1 MIISPIQEIPSNL
14 SQLVATTA
22 PKGDGQQNKGH
33 QEEYVQ
39 QGQCRCA
46 QGQTAVQR
54 SKMGL
59 VEFSP
64 KLMQNPQ
71 NIKKCIITSF

>member
-59 VEFSP
+59 EFSP
-64 KLMQNPQ
+64 KLMQNHQ
-71 NIKKCIITSF
+71 TIKNAL